1 MNQTL
6 RPTNQEPNLFAIF
19 ASRLN
24 DQKLSYMITGSVAS
38 IVYGDPRLTHD
49 IDIVLE
55 LGPSDVINFIAAFPA
70 EEFYVAP
77 IEVIRDQMLRS
88 ERGHFNLIHLQ
99 TGFNADI
106 YLKGDNELHL
116 WGMER
121 TKKIEFQGIMLSVAP
136 PEYVILRK
144 LEYYREGHPDKHLSD
159 IKNILKN
166 SGELLDIPFIESYC
180 GRQGLADLWRSVKE
194 GKRVKGRRKKA
205 TRKKKTPPKKGRAVR
220 SKK

>member
-1 MNQTL
+1 
-6 RPTNQEPNLFAIF
+6 
-19 ASRLN
+19 
-24 DQKLSYMITGSVAS
+24 MITGSVAS

-55 LGPSDVINFIAAFPA
+55 LGPSDVMSFVAAFPA

-106 YLKGDNELHL
+106 YLKGENELHL

-121 TKKIEFQGIMLSVAP
+121 TKRIEFQGITLSVAP

-144 LEYYREGHPDKHLSD
+144 LEYYKEGHPDKHLTD

-166 SGELLDIPFIESYC
+166 SRELLDIRFIESYC
-180 GRQGLADLWRSVKE
+180 DREGLTDLWQSVKQE
-194 GKRVKGRRKKA
+194 RRPPEADAPLAQDKRKEIRKKGKAKKVVKKKKSLRITRAAPRRK
-205 TRKKKTPPKKGRAVR
+205 R
-220 SKK
+220 